1 MAVPPACDRCA
12 RSPLPAALMLRRL
25 MLRPLILC
33 GVMCSLMLCPVLLCP
48 ASAAEPGPPGYRVYS
63 ETLLLL
69 DRWRGTR
76 TVQVDR
82 TDVRQRLRLDAW
94 RLGQGDEPRG
104 GPRFDMVLDL
114 EVGSDLGPPSEVVD
128 AVPDGR
134 RVRLDL
140 YTAELRVDDAFG
152 VLDARIGRQ
161 RVLDAIGFAALDGA
175 VAELWL
181 MPHVT
186 LRMLG
191 GLEVRRTWSRF
202 GPDLYET
209 DDTLL
214 RDSPGGV
221 IGVGARTRDLGPHAI
236 DLAWRRTLDDGGTLR
251 DEIGAAAVVRALDS
265 LDATAGLIVD
275 LIYLRP
281 SELRLGAAHR
291 LSAETRLEAS
301 WLRLHPTFA
310 ADSIWSAFVTEAHH
324 AGRLTAHHE
333 AGRWRLTADGE
344 LRVFD
349 GGQGSEIADG
359 LAGVGGVRIDRAFDI
374 SARTARFGLDGRLG
388 LGYGGARHHLDAFGH
403 FPLRMIGPN
412 EPIWMR
418 VRLGAA
424 YFDVPDRD
432 DWDGWAGWLAGS
444 AEWFAAAGVRLDGVV
459 EAHAHRAEAPRVRVM
474 ARMTLE
480 DRW

>member
-1 MAVPPACDRCA
+1 MAVPRCDRTL
-12 RSPLPAALMLRRL
+12 RVLLLWAALA
-25 MLRPLILC
+25 LC
-33 GVMCSLMLCPVLLCP
+33 GPVRP
-48 ASAAEPGPPGYRVYS
+48 SIVAAEPGPPGYRVYS

-76 TVQVDR
+76 TVQVER
-82 TDVRQRLRLDAW
+82 TDMRQRLRLDAW
-94 RLGQGDEPRG
+94 RLGQGTEARG
-104 GPRFDMVLDL
+104 GPCFDLVLDL

-140 YTAELRVDDAFG
+140 YAAELRVDDAFG
-152 VLDARIGRQ
+152 VLDARVGRQ
-161 RVLDAIGFAALDGA
+161 RVFDALGFTALDGA

-186 LRMLG
+186 LRVLG
-191 GLEVRRTWSRF
+191 GLEVRRTWSEF
-202 GPDLYET
+202 GPDLYEA

-214 RDSPGGV
+214 RDTPGGIV
-221 IGVGARTRDLGPHAI
+221 GLGARTRDLGPHAV
-236 DLAWRRTLDDGGTLR
+236 DVAWRRILDDGGTLR
-251 DEIGAAAVVRALDS
+251 DEVGAMAIFRPLAALDAS
-265 LDATAGLIVD
+265 AGAVFD
-275 LIYLRP
+275 LLYLRP
-281 SELRLGAAHR
+281 SELRLGLAHR
-291 LSAETRLEAS
+291 LAAETRLEAE

-324 AGRLTAHHE
+324 AGRLALHHE
-333 AGRWRLTADGE
+333 VGRWRVTADGE
-344 LRVFD
+344 ARVFD
-349 GGQGSEIADG
+349 GGPGSELLDG
-359 LAGVGGVRIDRAFDI
+359 LAGVGGARVDRAFDI
-374 SARTARFGLDGRLG
+374 AARTARFGLDGRMG

-403 FPLRMIGPN
+403 FPLLLIGPN
-412 EPIWMR
+412 EPVWMR
-418 VRLGAA
+418 IRMGAA

-444 AEWFAAAGVRLDGVV
+444 AEWFAAAGVRLDGVL
-459 EAHAHRAEAPRVRVM
+459 EAHAHRAEAPRIRVM